1 MSPFLLM
8 RFWSFN
14 CLVLL
19 LDGKGVFEVGL
30 ALLHFIY
37 PASNFLVRA
46 LQVSFDNL
54 TMLQRVCHLCIIHSS
69 HSILLAT
76 SGLQKTFQESNKSFM
91 LPVEVGNICEIFCE
105 IIVVVLLLFMY
116 ILVAPTKHKL
126 INLLFFLSV
135 GVPSQEDYPPP
146 LFSLI

>member
-1 MSPFLLM
+1 M

-54 TMLQRVCHLCIIHSS
+54 TMFQRVCHLCIIHSS
-69 HSILLAT
+69 HSILLPTA
-76 SGLQKTFQESNKSFM
+76 GLQKTFQESNKSFM
-91 LPVEVGNICEIFCE
+91 LPVEVGHMCEIFCE
-105 IIVVVLLLFMY
+105 IIKLIVVVLLLFMH
-116 ILVAPTKHKL
+116 ILVSPTKHKL

-135 GVPSQEDYPPP
+135 GVPSQEDSPPP
-146 LFSLI
+146 FFL